1 MNESIIST
9 TSNMSAAERIRISQ
23 MIMTMV
29 KSQIREMDIN
39 QRLAS
44 VSVDG
49 LPAALN
55 IMAATSALARDSY
68 DFYSP
73 EDGDPNRY
81 LTWFIKSSLTIMTNE
96 YLNKTKPFVISSCWN
111 FFHLFAH
118 ELDHGKSV
126 EEIASSLG
134 IECDAAMIKK
144 AAEISKLI

>member
-1 MNESIIST
+1 MNEATT

-29 KSQIREMDIN
+29 RSQIREMDIN

-73 EDGDPNRY
+73 EDGDPTRY

-144 AAEISKLI
+144 AAEINKLI

>member
-1 MNESIIST
+1 MNEATT

-29 KSQIREMDIN
+29 RSQIREMDIN

-68 DFYSP
+68 DFYSQ

>member
-1 MNESIIST
+1 MNGATVNT
-9 TSNMSAAERIRISQ
+9 TSKMSSAEKIKVSQ
-23 MIMTMV
+23 IIMTMV
-29 KSQIREMDIN
+29 RDQIREMDIN
-39 QRLAS
+39 QKLSS

-49 LPAALN
+49 HPASLN

-81 LTWFIKSSLTIMTNE
+81 LTWFIKSSLTIMTDE

-126 EEIASSLG
+126 EEIAKSFG
-134 IECDAAMIKK
+134 IECDTALIQK
-144 AAEISKLI
+144 AAKISKLI